1 MRRRLVIVFDEFPFT
16 FGEYSFV
23 KTELEYLTKYFEICI
38 LSLSTA
44 TETEPKVELDSRIT
58 LYHCIREFGMKQK
71 AFAVIQ
77 FLLSRYGQ
85 AEIKRILRTR
95 QKIMGRL
102 YDAIVYF
109 SSAKQ
114 LQKFIRKNRLLRG
127 DELIYSYWFN
137 ANCLAFLMEK
147 RRYPKLRVISRIHG
161 YDLYNERNIH
171 DRQPFRERMN
181 RMIDKIFFV
190 GDTGKQYYLE
200 HWPPIGDENE
210 KYMVAPIGTVNSHV
224 SHRRISMKEGR
235 YFHIV
240 SCSSV
245 ISLKRVHLIIEG
257 LAQIADINM
266 KWTHFG
272 SGNLLDEMKKRAQA
286 LLGRKDNI
294 SYDLAGFVPVEDIM
308 QFYENNDIDCFIT
321 TSSTEGCPVSIQE
334 AMSYGIPV
342 IATAV
347 GEIPN
352 MIHGNGV
359 LLPENPLP
367 QDVGDAISRV
377 YAASEEEVFKMRE
390 RSRALWEKKYNA
402 MRNAEIF
409 VHELKKIV

>member
-1 MRRRLVIVFDEFPFT
+1 MRRKLVIVFDEFPFT

-23 KTELEYLTKYFEICI
+23 KTELEYLAERFEVSI
-38 LSLSTA
+38 LSLSASMELT
-44 TETEPKVELDSRIT
+44 VEIDERIA
-58 LYHCIREFGMKQK
+58 LYHCIRKFGIKEK
-71 AFAVIQ
+71 ALAVIQ
-77 FLLSRYGQ
+77 FLLSRDGQ
-85 AEIKRILRTR
+85 AEIKRILRTK
-95 QKIMGRL
+95 QQIKGRL

-114 LQKFIRKNRLLRG
+114 LQKYIRKQHLLQG

-147 RRYPKLRVISRIHG
+147 RRYPKIRVISRIHG
-161 YDLYNERNIH
+161 YDLYEERNIH
-171 DRQPFRERMN
+171 CRQPFRECMDEL
-181 RMIDKIFFV
+181 IDKVFFV
-190 GDTGKQYYLE
+190 ADAGKQYYLDR
-200 HWPPIGDENE
+200 WAPMQSKNG
-210 KYMVAPIGTVNSHV
+210 KYVVAPIGTVNSHV
-224 SHRRISMKEGR
+224 SHRQAPVRKNR

-257 LAQIADINM
+257 LAQITDINV

-272 SGNLLDEMKKRAQA
+272 TGDLWDEIIERAA
-286 LLGRKDNI
+286 VLLGAKENI

-308 QFYENNDIDCFIT
+308 EFYENNDIDCFIT

-352 MIHGNGV
+352 MMKGNGI

-367 QDVGDAISRV
+367 QDVTTAISRL
-377 YAASEEEVFKMRE
+377 YTASEEEILAMRE
-390 RSRALWEKKYNA
+390 RSRALWEKRYDA
-402 MRNAEIF
+402 MKNAEIF
-409 VHELKKIV
+409 VKDLEEIV